1 MLPELVI
8 RHNFFLFNRMTIH
21 HFKNLDVTGKLSCLE
36 HYGVFLDLSRYYNNV
51 EVVLY
56 SLKNFYVEV
65 FITPYHEIINIS
77 CFKNMQKLD
86 AYLNQVNISEIEI
99 LLLIP

>member
-1 MLPELVI
+1 
-8 RHNFFLFNRMTIH
+8 MTIH
-21 HFKNLDVTGKLSCLE
+21 HFKNLDSTGKLSNLE
-36 HYGVFLDLSRYYNNV
+36 HYGVFLELSCFYNNV

-65 FITPYHEIINIS
+65 FVTPYQEILNIR
-77 CFKNMQKLD
+77 CFSNMQKLD
-86 AYLNQVNISEIEI
+86 AYLPQVNISEIEN

>member
-1 MLPELVI
+1 
-8 RHNFFLFNRMTIH
+8 MTIH
-21 HFKNLDVTGKLSCLE
+21 HYKNLDAAGKLSYLE
-36 HYGVFLDLSRYYNNV
+36 HYGVFLELTRYYKNV

-65 FITPYHEIINIS
+65 FMTPYNEILNIS

-86 AYLNQVNISEIEI
+86 VYLSQINISEIEN
-99 LLLIP
+99 LLSV

>member
-1 MLPELVI
+1 
-8 RHNFFLFNRMTIH
+8 MTLH
-21 HFKNLDVTGKLSCLE
+21 HFKNLDSSSKLSYLE
-36 HYGVFLDLSRYYNNV
+36 HYGVFLDLSRYYKNV

-65 FITPYHEIINIS
+65 FVTPNDEIINIS
-77 CFKNMQKLD
+77 CFKNMQRLN
-86 AYLNQVNISEIEI
+86 AYLPQVNISEIEN

>member
-1 MLPELVI
+1 
-8 RHNFFLFNRMTIH
+8 MTIH
-21 HFKNLDVTGKLSCLE
+21 HFKKLDSVGKLSYLE
-36 HYGVFLDLSRYYNNV
+36 HYGVFLELSRYYYNV

-65 FITPYHEIINIS
+65 SITPNDEIINIS
-77 CFKNMQKLD
+77 CFKDMQKLNT
-86 AYLNQVNISEIEI
+86 YLPQVNISEIEN

>member
-1 MLPELVI
+1 
-8 RHNFFLFNRMTIH
+8 MTLH
-21 HFKNLDVTGKLSCLE
+21 HFKNLDSSSKLSYLE
-36 HYGVFLDLSRYYNNV
+36 HYGVFLDLSRYYKNV

-65 FITPYHEIINIS
+65 FVTPYQEILNIK
-77 CFKNMQKLD
+77 CFKSTQKLD
-86 AYLNQVNISEIEI
+86 IYLPQVDITEIEN